1 LVGFGYFGVN
11 YVIEEIQN
19 VLVGNINI
27 DHDLLVVEFI
37 EREEGKL
44 TLSNR
49 IEIYDEKHTL
59 AYTYNVRLMDFMT
72 IEDSQLLVTTDSE
85 HILVVS
91 YDLVLLTTTNQAVDV
106 VIALNTEYE
115 FSPGEQ
121 LTFTLTFSLE
131 NYSPT
136 IQQTPEEPKEPVF
149 YNMAYSDTGSNKT
162 FTDRDLEFNIVSVH
176 TNSVSV
182 GGGSGNLKFNADK
195 GQVQIIVS
203 PSLTNISIILE
214 LNGDE
219 ILRQGFTD
227 TSQKL
232 INIDIEEDG
241 SILVIRAQGGLS
253 VRLTIHSLLYTPE

>member
-27 DHDLLVVEFI
+27 DHDLLVVEFV

-85 HILVVS
+85 QIVVVS
-91 YDLVLLTTTNQAVDV
+91 YDSILLTTTNQAVDV

-121 LTFTLTFSLE
+121 LTFTLTFGLE
-131 NYSPT
+131 NYFPT
-136 IQQTPEEPKEPVF
+136 IQQTPEKIIVEPTV
-149 YNMAYSDTGSNKT
+149 YNMEFGYIGNNQTL
-162 FTDRDLEFNIVSVH
+162 TD
-176 TNSVSV
+176 
-182 GGGSGNLKFNADK
+182 GNL
-195 GQVQIIVS
+195 
-203 PSLTNISIILE
+203 SLTNVNLMGNYIEMTGSLKSVLE
-214 LNGDE
+214 LTVNKGTVELQLGLSGSQSNMQIFTNE
-219 ILRQGFTD
+219 IYTTEFKQWHDGV
-227 TSQKL
+227 
-232 INIDIEEDG
+232 INLTIEEDN
-241 SILVIRAQGGLS
+241 
-253 VRLTIHSLLYTPE
+253 TIIKIITTSTNRGFVTQITYTPE